1 MIVAP
6 IELILI
12 RYGELALK
20 GGNRTF
26 FEKQLVDNIE
36 RATRDIAKV
45 KVYRERGRM
54 TAVLKSHPERVEA
67 VARRMQEVPGIASL
81 SLCIGAEANPEVLS
95 NIVNTEL
102 LARLEFALEP
112 VTFRIH
118 SRRADKRFPLTSVQL
133 DRFIAERLPESL
145 WSKLTVQMKHAELE
159 VGVEIRDDRAF
170 VYFERLPGLGGLP
183 VGSLGRVAC
192 LLSGGIDSPVAA
204 YLAMRRGCR
213 VMFIAFLS
221 PPYIGEGTRTKILSL
236 VRKVGRFQA
245 RNEVHFVPFTAIQEA
260 IRDRAPAPYRTV
272 LYRRMMQRIA
282 SRIAWRNK
290 GRALITGESI
300 GQVAS
305 QTLENIGCIEAA
317 AHMPV
322 LRPLIGMDKQETI
335 EIARR
340 IGTLDISNLPEP
352 DCCTVFMPPAPV
364 IRGRLSECE
373 AAEADLDIDAL
384 VKAALD
390 GTEHLILDSRDA

>member
-1 MIVAP
+1 MTAAK

-36 RATRDIAKV
+36 RATRSLAKV

-54 TAVLKSHPERVEA
+54 TAVLKSNPERVEA

-81 SLCIGAEANPEVLS
+81 SMCIGAEANPDVLS

-118 SRRADKRFPLTSVQL
+118 SRRADKRFPMTSVEL
-133 DRFIAERLPESL
+133 DRYIAERLPESL
-145 WSKLTVQMKHAELE
+145 WGKLNVQMKHAELE

-213 VMFIAFLS
+213 VMFVAFLS
-221 PPYIGEGTRTKILSL
+221 PPYIGAGTRTKILSL

-260 IRDRAPAPYRTV
+260 IRDLAPPPYRTV

-305 QTLENIGCIEAA
+305 QTLENIACIEAA
-317 AHMPV
+317 AKMPV
-322 LRPLIGMDKQETI
+322 LRPLIGMDKLETI

-373 AAEADLDIDAL
+373 AAEAAIDIDAL

-390 GTEHLILDSRDA
+390 GTEHLILDSLDA